1 MPIVANNI
9 VISEKEKME
18 ERPAPPTYSELRGLI
33 LPEQEVK
40 KEKKFEKEH
49 HHDILLGGHNSPYL
63 NDMLS
68 VDKD

>member
-9 VISEKEKME
+9 IISEPEKME
-18 ERPAPPTYSELRGLI
+18 ERPAPPTYSQLRKHL

-40 KEKKFEKEH
+40 TEKKFEKEH
-49 HHDILLGGHNSPYL
+49 RHGIMLGGHNSPYL

>member
-1 MPIVANNI
+1 MSIVANNI
-9 VISEKEKME
+9 IISEPEKRE

-33 LPEQEVK
+33 PQEQKVK
-40 KEKKFEKEH
+40 KQKKFEKEH

-68 VDKD
+68 VDID